1 MKRDSFYDCGY
12 NGSLQQSEVLSDEDS
27 KEEKGDKSEDAKNT
41 TNFNNTNLIFLSHN
55 VNVNNAK
62 NEISNINDKSD
73 QHLMKNEQLE
83 TNINLFTDKR
93 KTVKIE
99 EVYEQEYEINKF
111 YEKDIHIK
119 TERSIDFT
127 RNDKF
132 TVKEINQLEIN
143 IKPSKEGL
151 INIEKQPNTNFSPN
165 FDNKQKTK
173 KSLFT
178 REQSSLIEFK
188 LEKNLNPKQ
197 ITDDFTN

>member
-1 MKRDSFYDCGY
+1 
-12 NGSLQQSEVLSDEDS
+12 
-27 KEEKGDKSEDAKNT
+27 
-41 TNFNNTNLIFLSHN
+41 
-55 VNVNNAK
+55 
-62 NEISNINDKSD
+62 
-73 QHLMKNEQLE
+73 MKNEQLE